1 MDKRVALVT
10 GASRGIG
17 KAIALALGKDG
28 YNVLVNCVKNTD
40 LAKQT
45 ADEICK
51 NGGRADV
58 FKADVSK
65 PCEVKAMYDYAVKTF
80 GFVDTVV
87 NNAGVC
93 RYALFTD
100 ETDESYDVVMDVN
113 LRGVF
118 NVCRAFAPDM
128 ISNRFGRIINVS
140 SMWGLVGASCE
151 AVYSASKAGVIGFTV
166 ALAKELGPS
175 GITVNAVAPG
185 VINTD
190 MLANVSSETIIALK
204 DETPIGRIGSPQDVA
219 SVVEYL
225 ASRQASFVT
234 GETINCSGGFVI
246 K

>member
-17 KAIALALGKDG
+17 KAIALTLGKDG
-28 YNVLVNCVKNTD
+28 YNVLVNCVKNVD

-65 PCEVKAMYDYAVKTF
+65 PNEVKAMYDYAAKTF

-100 ETDESYDVVMDVN
+100 ETDDGYDAVMNVN

-190 MLANVSSETIIALK
+190 MLANVSNETITALK

-219 SVVEYL
+219 SAVEYL

-234 GETINCSGGFVI
+234 GEIINCSGGFVI

>member
-28 YNVLVNCVKNTD
+28 YNVLVNCVKNVD

-65 PCEVKAMYDYAVKTF
+65 PCEVKAMYDYAIKTF

-100 ETDESYDVVMDVN
+100 ETDESYDAVMDVN

>member
-28 YNVLVNCVKNTD
+28 YNVLVNCVKNVD

-65 PCEVKAMYDYAVKTF
+65 PCEVKAMYDYAIKTF

-100 ETDESYDVVMDVN
+100 ETDESYDAVMDVN

-190 MLANVSSETIIALK
+190 MLANVLSETIIALK

>member
-17 KAIALALGKDG
+17 KAIALTLGKDG
-28 YNVLVNCVKNTD
+28 YNVLVNCVKNVD

-65 PCEVKAMYDYAVKTF
+65 PNEVKAMYDYAAKTF

-100 ETDESYDVVMDVN
+100 ETDDGYDAVMNVN

-190 MLANVSSETIIALK
+190 MLANVSNETITALK
-204 DETPIGRIGSPQDVA
+204 DETPVGRIGSPQDVA
-219 SVVEYL
+219 SAVEYL

-234 GETINCSGGFVI
+234 GEIINCSGGFVI